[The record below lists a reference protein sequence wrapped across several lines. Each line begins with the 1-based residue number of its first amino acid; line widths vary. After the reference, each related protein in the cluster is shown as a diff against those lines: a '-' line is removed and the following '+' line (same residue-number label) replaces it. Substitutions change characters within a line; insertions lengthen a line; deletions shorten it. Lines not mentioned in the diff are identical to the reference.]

1 MRLSPT
7 PALAATLLL
16 AALPALAQQAP
27 PAAPPAAPAA
37 TGGDAEASRLA
48 QQLSNPVASLVSV
61 PFQSNWDFGVG
72 PEEKQRYLLNFQPV
86 MPFSLNDD
94 WNLIARVIVPVIS
107 QPPLVPGGQPTFGMG
122 DFVTSFF
129 LSPAKPSAFIWG
141 VGPALLVPTTSDP
154 FLGTGRWGAGPTGVV
169 LVQSGPLTYGA
180 LANHIWSYG
189 GDSTREEV
197 NQTFVQP
204 FLSYG
209 TSNGYTFTL
218 QAEASGNWEAPEGE
232 RWTVP
237 VHFIVSKVTRLGRR
251 PISFAIGP
259 GFFVARPEGAP
270 QWRLRVALTLL
281 FPR

>member
-1 MRLSPT
+1 MKPRWTLALGATALLS
-7 PALAATLLL
+7 
-16 AALPALAQQAP
+16 ALPALAQQAP
-27 PAAPPAAPAA
+27 PPAAPGAS
-37 TGGDAEASRLA
+37 GGDAEASRLA
-48 QQLSNPVASLVSV
+48 RQLSNPVASLVSV

-72 PEEKQRYLLNFQPV
+72 PEDKQRYLLNFQPV

-94 WNLIARVIVPVIS
+94 WNLIARVIVPVIG

-129 LSPAKPSAFIWG
+129 LSPARPSAFIWG

-189 GDSTREEV
+189 GDSTRADV

-204 FLSYG
+204 FLSFS
-209 TSNGYTFTL
+209 TSTGYTFTL
-218 QAEASGNWEAPEGE
+218 QAEASGNWEAREGE

-237 VHFIVSKVTRLGRR
+237 VHVLVSKVTRLGRR

-259 GFFVARPEGAP
+259 GFFVSRPEGAP
-270 QWRLRVALTLL
+270 QWRLRATVTLL
-281 FPR
+281 FPRG

>member
-1 MRLSPT
+1 MRACRT
-7 PALAATLLL
+7 TTLAALLLL
-16 AALPALAQQAP
+16 ATLPALAQQAP
-27 PAAPPAAPAA
+27 PPAAPDA

-48 QQLSNPVASLVSV
+48 RQLSNPVASLVSV

-72 PEEKQRYLLNFQPV
+72 PEDKQRYLLNFQPV

-94 WNLIARVIVPVIS
+94 WNLIARLIVPVIS
-107 QPPLVPGGQPTFGMG
+107 QPPLVPEGQPTFGLG

-129 LSPAKPSAFIWG
+129 LSPSKPSAFIWG

-154 FLGTGRWGAGPTGVV
+154 FLGTGRWGAGPTAVV

-180 LANHIWSYG
+180 LANQIWSYG
-189 GDSTREEV
+189 GDSTRAEV

-204 FLSYG
+204 FLSYS
-209 TSNGYTFTL
+209 TSTGYTFTL

-237 VHFIVSKVTRLGRR
+237 VHVLVSKVTRLGRR

-270 QWRLRVALTLL
+270 QWRLRAAVTLL
-281 FPR
+281 FPRG

>member
-7 PALAATLLL
+7 PALAVTLLL

-48 QQLSNPVASLVSV
+48 RQLSNPVASLVSV

-107 QPPLVPGGQPTFGMG
+107 QPPLVPGGQPTFGIG

-154 FLGTGRWGAGPTGVV
+154 FLGTSRWGAGPTGVV

-180 LANHIWSYG
+180 LANHLWSYG

>member
-1 MRLSPT
+1 MRLRPT
-7 PALAATLLL
+7 PALAVTLLL

-107 QPPLVPGGQPTFGMG
+107 QPPLVPGGQPTFGIG

-141 VGPALLVPTTSDP
+141 VGPALLVPATSDP

-180 LANHIWSYG
+180 LANHLWSYG

>member
-1 MRLSPT
+1 MRFSPT

-16 AALPALAQQAP
+16 VALPALAQQAP
-27 PAAPPAAPAA
+27 TPAPPAP
-37 TGGDAEASRLA
+37 TGEDAEASRLA
-48 QQLSNPVASLVSV
+48 RQHDNPEASLVSV

-72 PEEKQRYLLNFQPV
+72 PEEKQRYLMNFQPV

-107 QPPLVPGGQPTFGMG
+107 QPPLVPGGQPTFGIG

-169 LVQSGPLTYGA
+169 LVQSGSLTYGA

-189 GDSTREEV
+189 GDSTRSDV

-204 FLSYG
+204 FLAYA
-209 TSNGYTFTL
+209 TQNGYTFTL
-218 QAEASGNWEAPEGE
+218 VAEATGNWEAPEGE

-237 VHFIVSKVTRLGRR
+237 VHFLVSKVTRLGRR
-251 PISFAIGP
+251 PVSFAIGP

-270 QWRLRVALTLL
+270 QWRLRATVTLL

>member
-1 MRLSPT
+1 MRLST
-7 PALAATLLL
+7 AAGLVTSLLL
-16 AALPALAQQAP
+16 ASLPAMAQQTPP
-27 PAAPPAAPAA
+27 PAAPGAN
-37 TGGDAEASRLA
+37 GGDAEASRLA
-48 QQLSNPVASLVSV
+48 RQLSNPVASLVSV

-86 MPFSLNDD
+86 MPFSLNEN
-94 WNLIARVIVPVIS
+94 WNLIARLIVPVVS
-107 QPPLVPGGQPTFGMG
+107 QPPLVPGGQSTFGFG

-129 LSPAKPSAFIWG
+129 LSPSKPSAFIWG

-154 FLGTGRWGAGPTGVV
+154 FLGTGRWGAGPTAIV

-189 GDSTREEV
+189 GDSTRSEV

-204 FLSYG
+204 FLSFS
-209 TSNGYTFTL
+209 TPTGYTFTL
-218 QAEASGNWEAPEGE
+218 QAEASANWEAPEGE
-232 RWTVP
+232 RWTIP
-237 VHFIVSKVTRLGRR
+237 VHVLVSKVTRLGRR

-270 QWRLRVALTLL
+270 QWRLRAVVTLL

>member
-7 PALAATLLL
+7 PALTVTLLL

-107 QPPLVPGGQPTFGMG
+107 QPPLVPGGQPTFGIG

-141 VGPALLVPTTSDP
+141 VGPALLVPATSDP

-180 LANHIWSYG
+180 LANHLWSYG

>member
-1 MRLSPT
+1 MRLRPT
-7 PALAATLLL
+7 PALAVTLLL

-107 QPPLVPGGQPTFGMG
+107 QPPLVPGGQPTFGIG

-141 VGPALLVPTTSDP
+141 VGPALLVPATSDP

-180 LANHIWSYG
+180 LANHLWSYG

-218 QAEASGNWEAPEGE
+218 QAEASSNWEAPEGE

>member
-1 MRLSPT
+1 
-7 PALAATLLL
+7 
-16 AALPALAQQAP
+16 
-27 PAAPPAAPAA
+27 
-37 TGGDAEASRLA
+37 
-48 QQLSNPVASLVSV
+48 VASLVSV

-107 QPPLVPGGQPTFGMG
+107 QPPLVPGGQPTFGIG

>member
-1 MRLSPT
+1 MKTSRPS
-7 PALAATLLL
+7 LAALLLL

-27 PAAPPAAPAA
+27 PPAAPAA
-37 TGGDAEASRLA
+37 NGGDAEATQLA
-48 QQLSNPVASLVSV
+48 RQLSNPVASLVSV

-107 QPPLVPGGQPTFGMG
+107 QPPLVAGGQPTFGIG

-141 VGPALLVPTTSDP
+141 VGPALLIPTTSDP

-189 GDSTREEV
+189 GDSTRADV

-204 FLSYG
+204 FLAYG
-209 TSNGYTFTL
+209 TGNGYTFTL
-218 QAEASGNWEAPEGE
+218 QAEATGNWEAPSGE

-237 VHFIVSKVTRLGRR
+237 VHVLVSKVTRLGRR
-251 PISFAIGP
+251 PVSFAVGP

-270 QWRLRVALTLL
+270 QWRLRAVVTLL

>member
-1 MRLSPT
+1 MRPCRT

-16 AALPALAQQAP
+16 ATLPALAQQTPP
-27 PAAPPAAPAA
+27 PAAPGANA
-37 TGGDAEASRLA
+37 GDAEASRLA
-48 QQLSNPVASLVSV
+48 RQLSNPVASLVSV

-94 WNLIARVIVPVIS
+94 WNLIARLIVPLIS
-107 QPPLVPGGQPTFGMG
+107 QPPLVPGGQTTFGLG

-129 LSPAKPSAFIWG
+129 LSPSKPSAFIWG

-154 FLGTGRWGAGPTGVV
+154 FLGTGRWGAGPTAVV

-189 GDSTREEV
+189 GDSTRADV

-209 TSNGYTFTL
+209 TGNGYTFTL
-218 QAEASGNWEAPEGE
+218 QAEASGNWAAPGGE

-251 PISFAIGP
+251 PVSFAVGP

-270 QWRLRVALTLL
+270 QWRLRVTVTLL
-281 FPR
+281 FPRG